1 MIVADFRKNKKM
13 SNEINFCAVCPM
25 ASCTRNA
32 QCVRYANYLKAKNE
46 EDSYQVLNFDRI
58 SYDAD
63 KGCSHFLVW
72 EKQRWAKGF
81 RRMFRTMPVC
91 NTHYF
96 WTRTPYLSESSYCRA
111 KRGALL
117 IDPNMQSALLKVFER
132 NGADISIGFDEYVM
146 QDILV
151 EG

>member
-1 MIVADFRKNKKM
+1 M
-13 SNEINFCAVCPM
+13 SNEINFGAVCPM
-25 ASCTRNA
+25 ASCKRNA

-46 EDSYQVLNFDRI
+46 EDSYQVLNLDRI

-117 IDPNMQSALLKVFER
+117 IDPNMQSALLKIFER

>member
-1 MIVADFRKNKKM
+1 M
-13 SNEINFCAVCPM
+13 SNEINFGAVCPM
-25 ASCTRNA
+25 ASCKRNA

-96 WTRTPYLSESSYCRA
+96 GLVRLTSVSPLIVVPSEEPSSSTPICNPPS
-111 KRGALL
+111 
-117 IDPNMQSALLKVFER
+117 
-132 NGADISIGFDEYVM
+132 
-146 QDILV
+146 
-151 EG
+151 